1 MSNTHSCRPQWLP
14 PFSAGRKTEYLVNA
28 MKAGLRLKSCVCTT
42 EVMVI
47 RAPAMEADLRC
58 GGVAMVSLTEP
69 ALPDARLDP
78 TQAQGTLIGKRYI
91 DAQDRV
97 EILCTQG
104 GAGSLTFDGVA
115 MTVKQA
121 KALPSSD

>member
-1 MSNTHSCRPQWLP
+1 MRAL
-14 PFSAGRKTEYLVNA
+14 
-28 MKAGLRLKSCVCTT
+28 KAGLRLKSCVCST

-47 RAPAMEADLRC
+47 RAPAIQADISC
-58 GGVAMVSLTEP
+58 GGVAMVAPTEGAP
-69 ALPDARLDP
+69 ADARLDP

-97 EILCTQG
+97 EVLCTQG
-104 GAGSLTFDGVA
+104 GAGSLMFDRVA
-115 MTVKQA
+115 MMVKQA

>member
-1 MSNTHSCRPQWLP
+1 MR
-14 PFSAGRKTEYLVNA
+14 A
-28 MKAGLRLKSCVCTT
+28 MKAGLRLKSCVCAT

-47 RAPAMEADLRC
+47 RAPVMEADVHC
-58 GGVAMVSLTEP
+58 GGVAMVSATEP
-69 ALPDARLDP
+69 VPPDARLDP
-78 TQAQGTLIGKRYI
+78 TRAQGTLPGKRYI

-97 EILCTQG
+97 EILCTRG